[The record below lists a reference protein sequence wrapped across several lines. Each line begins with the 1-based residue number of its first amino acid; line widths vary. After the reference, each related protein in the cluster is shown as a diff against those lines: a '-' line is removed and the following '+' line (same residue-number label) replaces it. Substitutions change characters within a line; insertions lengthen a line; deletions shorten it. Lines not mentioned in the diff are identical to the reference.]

1 MRRAAGPAG
10 GPLPI
15 LDRMETIELK
25 GVMPAAFAA
34 DPLSVRHSDVWLHD
48 VAFHRGKFYLVEA
61 VSGAGKTSLCS
72 FLYGMRSDYAGDVLF
87 DGRNI
92 RSLSRAEWND
102 VRCRSLSVLFQDL
115 RLFEELTVEENIA
128 LKNDLTHFQSEARI
142 AELLAAAGMAD
153 KRTTPVGHL
162 SFGQQQRVAF
172 VRALC
177 QPFDFMLLD
186 EPVSHLDAVNGRILA
201 QLLTDEARRQG
212 AGILVTSVGSRL
224 EMSYD
229 HLLHL

>member
-1 MRRAAGPAG
+1 
-10 GPLPI
+10 
-15 LDRMETIELK
+15 METIELK

-34 DPLSVRHSDVWLHD
+34 DPLTVRHSDIWLRD
-48 VAFHRGKFYLVEA
+48 VVFHRGTFYLVEA

-72 FLYGMRSDYAGDVLF
+72 YLYGMRSDYSGEIRF
-87 DGRNI
+87 DGRDS
-92 RSLSRAEWND
+92 RSLSRREWCD

-142 AELLAAAGMAD
+142 GELLAAAGIAD
-153 KRTTPVGHL
+153 KRTTPVGRL

-186 EPVSHLDAVNGRILA
+186 EPVSHLDAANGRVLA
-201 QLLTDEARRQG
+201 QLLADEAHRQG
-212 AGILVTSVGSRL
+212 AGVLVTSVGNRL

>member
-1 MRRAAGPAG
+1 
-10 GPLPI
+10 
-15 LDRMETIELK
+15 METIELK

-48 VAFHRGKFYLVEA
+48 AAFHKGAFYLVEA

-72 FLYGMRSDYAGDVLF
+72 YLYGMRSDYLGDVLF
-87 DGRNI
+87 DGCDI
-92 RSLSRAEWND
+92 RSLSRAAWGD
-102 VRCRSLSVLFQDL
+102 VRRRSLSVLFQDL
-115 RLFEELTVEENIA
+115 RLFEELTVEENIV
-128 LKNDLTHFQSEARI
+128 LKNDLTHFQTAERI
-142 AELLAAAGMAD
+142 GELLEEAGLAE
-153 KRTTPVGHL
+153 KRTTPVGRL

-186 EPVSHLDAVNGRILA
+186 EPVSHLDAANGRILA
-201 QLLTDEARRQG
+201 RLLTDEARRQG
-212 AGILVTSVGSRL
+212 AGVLVTSVGSRL

>member
-1 MRRAAGPAG
+1 
-10 GPLPI
+10 
-15 LDRMETIELK
+15 METIELK
-25 GVMPAAFAA
+25 GVMPTAFAA

-48 VAFHRGKFYLVEA
+48 AAFHKGSFYLVEA

-72 FLYGMRSDYAGDVLF
+72 YLYGMRSDYSGDVLF

-92 RSLSRAEWND
+92 RSLSRAAWGD
-102 VRCRSLSVLFQDL
+102 VRRRSLSVLFQDL

-128 LKNDLTHFQSEARI
+128 LKNDLTHFQTAERI
-142 AELLAAAGMAD
+142 GELLEEAGLAE
-153 KRTTPVGHL
+153 KRTTPVGRL

-186 EPVSHLDAVNGRILA
+186 EPVSHLDAANGRILA
-201 QLLTDEARRQG
+201 RLLTDEARRQG
-212 AGILVTSVGSRL
+212 AGVLVTSVGSRL